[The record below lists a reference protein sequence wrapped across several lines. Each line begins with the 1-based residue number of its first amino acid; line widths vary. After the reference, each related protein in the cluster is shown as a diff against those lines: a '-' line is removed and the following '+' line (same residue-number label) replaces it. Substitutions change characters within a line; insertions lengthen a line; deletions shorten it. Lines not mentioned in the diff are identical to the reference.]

1 MLTGIAGLALG
12 AACLVLFLVYGGPAG
27 SDSFSDTTIF
37 ALGLGCGFFLPQ
49 ALRAFYGSRNRSRR
63 SAHDALG
70 RARRYRDS
78 P

>member
-12 AACLVLFLVYGGPAG
+12 AACLVLFLMYGDPTG
-27 SDSFSDTTIF
+27 SDSFSNIIIF
-37 ALGLGCGFFLPQ
+37 AFGLGCGFFLPQ
-49 ALRAFYGSRNRSRR
+49 GLRAFYGLRNRRRR
-63 SAHDALG
+63 SVHDALG

>member
-1 MLTGIAGLALG
+1 MLTRIAGLALG
-12 AACLVLFLVYGGPAG
+12 VACLVLFFVYGDPTAP
-27 SDSFSDTTIF
+27 DSFSYTTIF

-49 ALRAFYGSRNRSRR
+49 ALRAFYGSRIRNRR

>member
-1 MLTGIAGLALG
+1 MLTGVAGLALG
-12 AACLVLFLVYGGPAG
+12 TACLVLFLAYGDPTGP
-27 SDSFSDTTIF
+27 DPFSNTTIF